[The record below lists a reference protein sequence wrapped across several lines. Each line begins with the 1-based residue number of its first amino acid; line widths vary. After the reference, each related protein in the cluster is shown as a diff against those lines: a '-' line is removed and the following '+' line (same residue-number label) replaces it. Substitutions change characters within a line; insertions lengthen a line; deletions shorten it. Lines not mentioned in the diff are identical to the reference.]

1 MKTAFLLLALLS
13 LTPLH
18 AESWHR
24 HNTSSLWLRFR
35 SNSPQIKVRH
45 NGVEGCDI
53 YTVNNNGEVIYME
66 PSRESSNDTLVSRYS
81 NIDYTKHGH
90 SNRGFEFQLLRPLAC
105 EWLDI
110 GVEDGFFVE
119 FALPHQELPIVIYN
133 PTPQSAESVAQ
144 RWEIELG
151 LRMHRATEIIS
162 NVKRV
167 PAKALIVCDIS
178 RKEMARLSELY
189 LGVPII
195 IKGNKNTS
203 QLESEL
209 RKALNC
215 PMGDISTTIP
225 ISQRRAAG
233 MEWSDHCQLILSELR
248 TTTAKSAV
256 IGNSIVQNWG
266 GGSPDQ
272 RRRREDG
279 RMSWDRYMQDYV
291 NLGIGADR
299 VENILYRV
307 YNDQLEIKPFEHI
320 LVMVGTNNINAKT
333 SNQEILLGVENLLA
347 QIKVRQPNA
356 RITLLG
362 ILPRRDKPWDE
373 LQRLNIE
380 FERVANKQG
389 VEYMCV
395 GRVLMDEDNTPIPE
409 YYRDRVHLS
418 AKGYLVLGEALMGK

>member
-1 MKTAFLLLALLS
+1 
-13 LTPLH
+13 
-18 AESWHR
+18 
-24 HNTSSLWLRFR
+24 
-35 SNSPQIKVRH
+35 
-45 NGVEGCDI
+45 
-53 YTVNNNGEVIYME
+53 ME